1 LTNNIKSVDNYVY
14 VTITITGLMNVYFSY
29 NYFVISQLTPYAGH
43 TPRMANLALRINSE
57 IGIILKGV
65 RYGKYAQTK
74 SAENDINA

>member
-1 LTNNIKSVDNYVY
+1 MPKW
-14 VTITITGLMNVYFSY
+14 
-29 NYFVISQLTPYAGH
+29 
-43 TPRMANLALRINSE
+43 ALRINSE